1 MAPNLPPGTAEALKG
16 RATTLISGNEE
27 TGMFVMKRIPAALA
41 GLLCLLGA
49 QPVLAQTSQNATATI
64 TIVETLYVSVTNT
77 TVTFN
82 TPTSAQFLAG
92 NIGAS
97 SGASVLDHGGNVTHT
112 VQLQSSSANM
122 VATID
127 PVNNIKPASDL
138 QWSSN
143 GGTSWNSL
151 STTAANL
158 RTSIAK
164 GNYPAAATVTYRML
178 LNFANAPDTYTLNF
192 TYTVVAG

>member
-138 QWSSN
+138 Q
-143 GGTSWNSL
+143 
-151 STTAANL
+151 